1 MVVVRS
7 PRPRWW
13 PRRLLGHD
21 PLDQTVCTVWECRT
35 MLTDGAVDEAQVL
48 EQHQLAV
55 RVQPVERFVPTK
67 TRILFQYCLCIL
79 VALTKNLE

>member
-1 MVVVRS
+1 MVVVRR

-13 PRRLLGHD
+13 PRRLLRHD

-67 TRILFQYCLCIL
+67 TKNLIAILFSIQ
-79 VALTKNLE
+79 VALRKN